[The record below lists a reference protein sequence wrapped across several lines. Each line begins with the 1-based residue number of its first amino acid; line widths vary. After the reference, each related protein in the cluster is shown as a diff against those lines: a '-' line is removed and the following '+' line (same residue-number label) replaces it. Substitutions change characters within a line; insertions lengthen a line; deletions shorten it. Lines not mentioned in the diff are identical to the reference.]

1 MDSRICQT
9 STASPAEP
17 GGLSC
22 WASETAALIEAV
34 EAFREAEYGS
44 LETARQHSHAA
55 FNRAGGRDVRA

>member
-1 MDSRICQT
+1 
-9 STASPAEP
+9 
-17 GGLSC
+17 
-22 WASETAALIEAV
+22 LIEAV